1 MGNADAR
8 AHKVAG
14 ESLREQKVSE
24 VACGDEAPEVAFA
37 LCRTKLEFSI
47 RDETCIYQLAFST
60 VYERF
65 TGGGQWH
72 FFTRF
77 LSKLDSHVLPVI
89 PVRYA
94 VVTRDVICD
103 RGVAAGALA
112 VGDFGGAHKG
122 PFKFAGF

>member
-1 MGNADAR
+1 VGNADAR

-65 TGGGQWH
+65 TGADNGI
-72 FFTRF
+72 F
-77 LSKLDSHVLPVI
+77 LHAFSQNLI
-89 PVRYA
+89 PM
-94 VVTRDVICD
+94 CS
-103 RGVAAGALA
+103 
-112 VGDFGGAHKG
+112 
-122 PFKFAGF
+122 P